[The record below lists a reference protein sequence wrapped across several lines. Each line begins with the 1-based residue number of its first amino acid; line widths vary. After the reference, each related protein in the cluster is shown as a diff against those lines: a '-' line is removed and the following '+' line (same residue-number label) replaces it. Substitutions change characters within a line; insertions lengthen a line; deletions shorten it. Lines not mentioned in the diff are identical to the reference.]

1 MKVLFSS
8 IFATALLTLLASSAL
23 VFTSA
28 QTFPPRD
35 TVQYSSGTISSIQDD
50 EAGNPEWIVTG
61 NWKGNI
67 FAALNETNSN
77 ASDLAFN
84 ANVRM
89 VMINGSASHTHAI
102 TNFNLTDASEENGV
116 KTFNGTST
124 LNLIEGTVTG
134 VPTSIRVL
142 GEGVISIW
150 IDPSRV
156 EEHYGETPIYGVVAD
171 ERGFGPGGGPGPH
184 RR

>member
-1 MKVLFSS
+1 MDRYRKLEGKY
-8 IFATALLTLLASSAL
+8 FAT
-23 VFTSA
+23 
-28 QTFPPRD
+28 
-35 TVQYSSGTISSIQDD
+35 
-50 EAGNPEWIVTG
+50 
-61 NWKGNI
+61 
-67 FAALNETNSN
+67 LNKINSN

-89 VMINGSASHTHAI
+89 VMINGSASSHIHAI
-102 TNFNLTDASEENGV
+102 TNFNLTNASEENGV

-124 LNLIEGTVTG
+124 LNLIEGTVTD

-142 GEGVISIW
+142 GEAVISIW
-150 IDPSRV
+150 IDPSRI

-171 ERGFGPGGGPGPH
+171 ERGFDPGGRGPH

>member
-1 MKVLFSS
+1 
-8 IFATALLTLLASSAL
+8 
-23 VFTSA
+23 
-28 QTFPPRD
+28 
-35 TVQYSSGTISSIQDD
+35 
-50 EAGNPEWIVTG
+50 
-61 NWKGNI
+61 
-67 FAALNETNSN
+67 
-77 ASDLAFN
+77 
-84 ANVRM
+84 
-89 VMINGSASHTHAI
+89 MINRSASHIHAI
-102 TNFNLTDASEENGV
+102 TNFNLTNASEENDV

-124 LNLIEGTVTG
+124 LNLIEGTVTD

-171 ERGFGPGGGPGPH
+171 ERGFGLGGPDGPGQH